1 MKLGWFYF
9 VAIAILT
16 HTFVWAQQPNGSP
29 ATLAYENGSIANNVY
44 TNECFGFSLAVPDGW
59 QINTQ
64 LLGANAR
71 ARHTTKGALVLL
83 LIEQQKEGTFGNRI
97 VLNAYDASLY
107 DPSAQEFVSHYARG
121 HVSSD
126 REHREIVKDTYSVDY
141 AGKTFFRAD
150 NKQAM
155 GSAGALYLAF
165 VYTKF
170 RGYYIGEFLSAA
182 SPGELELAASSLQ
195 QMSFQEDKPN
205 SKCVMSG
212 DDNVN
217 PGASWGG

>member
-97 VLNAYDASLY
+97 VLN
-107 DPSAQEFVSHYARG
+107 
-121 HVSSD
+121 
-126 REHREIVKDTYSVDY
+126 
-141 AGKTFFRAD
+141 
-150 NKQAM
+150 
-155 GSAGALYLAF
+155 
-165 VYTKF
+165 
-170 RGYYIGEFLSAA
+170 
-182 SPGELELAASSLQ
+182 
-195 QMSFQEDKPN
+195 
-205 SKCVMSG
+205 
-212 DDNVN
+212 
-217 PGASWGG
+217 